1 VRVPL
6 IVTGPSHFETN
17 NAVMKQIAA
26 AFPDENLL
34 LNWAETDNYKTIAA
48 AAMAYH
54 HCVVAQSPIDVN
66 MAKQLNI
73 LLTNMGVPPDRI
85 LIDPF
90 TGAVGY
96 GLEYTYSVMERIR
109 TAALTGDAMLAMP
122 MLGTPGYEVARTKES
137 RAPQSTFPHWG
148 PEAERGPL
156 LEIATAMSLLNAGAD
171 LVVLYHPM
179 AALTV
184 KRKLVEMTTVGV

>member
-1 VRVPL
+1 
-6 IVTGPSHFETN
+6 
-17 NAVMKQIAA
+17 
-26 AFPDENLL
+26 
-34 LNWAETDNYKTIAA
+34 
-48 AAMAYH
+48 
-54 HCVVAQSPIDVN
+54 
-66 MAKQLNI
+66 
-73 LLTNMGVPPDRI
+73 
-85 LIDPF
+85 
-90 TGAVGY
+90 
-96 GLEYTYSVMERIR
+96 
-109 TAALTGDAMLAMP
+109 MLAMP

-137 RAPQSTFPHWG
+137 RAPKSTFPHWG